1 MWGRNKRQNAVNLK
15 LGLFRVHRG
24 HGARETTRGAEDS
37 RVIEHFRTGTSAPP
51 EERRRSPRYIV
62 GNNRVW
68 LGWWTGESEFVTTA
82 ARIVNISLGGALIS
96 PENPP
101 PQDRPCWLCLGVPE
115 PVDSVE
121 LNVIEVMTTR
131 QGQFGVRAQFR
142 EPCPYGFF
150 KAVVEGTEPVPAFT
164 PARGEVGEITPD

>member
-1 MWGRNKRQNAVNLK
+1 MWGKKQRQRAVNLT

-24 HGARETTRGAEDS
+24 HWAREATRGAEDS
-37 RVIEHFRTGTSAPP
+37 RVIEHFRRGT
-51 EERRRSPRYIV
+51 EERRKSPRFAV

-68 LGWWTGESEFVTTA
+68 LGWWTGESVFVTTA
-82 ARIVNISLGGALIS
+82 ARIVNISLGGAFLS

-121 LNVIEVMTTR
+121 LTVIEVMTTR

-150 KAVVEGTEPVPAFT
+150 KAVVDGTERVPALT
-164 PARGEVGEITPD
+164 PAGGGGGEVAPD